1 MRVED
6 EAAND
11 TPGETR
17 ADGLDHAVIWEVV
30 EEHLDEL
37 EFCVTRLQRVHEHP
51 LMTLAELARGAEA
64 RLQAHLDAI
73 VVAGPEVGLEVTRR
87 LADELDPERPARVT
101 AVALAVT
108 TSGLD
113 GLATPFFGHEDPRV
127 RLAAVRGCALAASE
141 HLYDA
146 AKAHLAHAKAKAP
159 GEVGAWLELAARR
172 GMQGMQP
179 SAISA
184 LVKSADT
191 DVVAA
196 ALRCL
201 RQPIPSLSSA
211 LEKLV
216 EHADPLVRER
226 ALRVALA
233 WRTPGAFGACEHQA
247 LDEAQVAPLAMTA
260 YAILGGPRQHA
271 RLVKSAEMKERR
283 PHVLRALGFSG
294 SVEVVPELLERLDSK
309 NPLEARIAAQSI
321 AAIAGLDL
329 RQDGFAAIKI
339 KARPPDDALPPLEE
353 DDLDA
358 DLVPAPEDALPLPNA
373 GAIRAWWESRA
384 AELQPQQRLVF
395 GVPRTPEALLD
406 ALERRPLG
414 LRQGWSL
421 ASLLW
426 SGGLFW
432 LDGEGL
438 SASQRAQLSAARV
451 SVGQWPKRGLGI
463 E

>member
-1 MRVED
+1 MRVDD

-11 TPGETR
+11 TPGDARDDEPAHT
-17 ADGLDHAVIWEVV
+17 VIWEVI

-37 EFCVTRLQRVHEHP
+37 EFCVTRVQRVHEHP

-64 RLQAHLDAI
+64 RLQAHLDAL

-113 GLATPFFGHEDPRV
+113 ELATPFFRHEDPRV
-127 RLAAVRGCALAASE
+127 RLAAVRGFTLAASE
-141 HLYDA
+141 RLDEA

-159 GEVGAWLELAARR
+159 GEVGAWLELAGRR
-172 GMQGMQP
+172 NLQP
-179 SAISA
+179 SVAAA
-184 LVKSADT
+184 LVRSADT

-211 LEKLV
+211 LEGLV

-247 LDEAQVAPLAMTA
+247 LDEAQVSPLAMTA

-271 RLVKSAEMKERR
+271 RLAKSAETKERR

-294 SVEVVPELLERLDSK
+294 IVAVVPELLERLDAK
-309 NPLEARIAAQSI
+309 NPIEARIAAQAI
-321 AAIAGLDL
+321 AAIVGLDL
-329 RQDGFAAIKI
+329 RLDGFAAKKI
-339 KARPPDDALPPLEE
+339 KARAPDDALPPLEE

-373 GAIRAWWESRA
+373 GAIRAWWMSRA
-384 AELQPQQRLVF
+384 AELELKQQQRLVF

-421 ASLLW
+421 ASFLW

-438 SASQRAQLSAARV
+438 SAAQRAQLSAARV
-451 SVGQWPKRGLGI
+451 SVGQWSKRGLGI

>member
-11 TPGETR
+11 TPGDTP
-17 ADGLDHAVIWEVV
+17 ADGLAHAVIWEVI

-64 RLQAHLDAI
+64 RLQAHLDAL

-113 GLATPFFGHEDPRV
+113 ELVTPFFGHEDPRA
-127 RLAAVRGCALAASE
+127 RLAAVHGCILAASE
-141 HLYDA
+141 HFDEA
-146 AKAHLAHAKAKAP
+146 AKEHLAYAKAKAP
-159 GEVGAWLELAARR
+159 GEVGAWLEFAGRR
-172 GMQGMQP
+172 GMQP

-216 EHADPLVRER
+216 EHADPLVRSARCGSPSHGGRRER
-226 ALRVALA
+226 
-233 WRTPGAFGACEHQA
+233 
-247 LDEAQVAPLAMTA
+247 
-260 YAILGGPRQHA
+260 
-271 RLVKSAEMKERR
+271 S
-283 PHVLRALGFSG
+283 
-294 SVEVVPELLERLDSK
+294 
-309 NPLEARIAAQSI
+309 
-321 AAIAGLDL
+321 
-329 RQDGFAAIKI
+329 
-339 KARPPDDALPPLEE
+339 
-353 DDLDA
+353 
-358 DLVPAPEDALPLPNA
+358 VPAST
-373 GAIRAWWESRA
+373 RRSTRRRSRHW
-384 AELQPQQRLVF
+384 R
-395 GVPRTPEALLD
+395 
-406 ALERRPLG
+406 
-414 LRQGWSL
+414 
-421 ASLLW
+421 
-426 SGGLFW
+426 
-432 LDGEGL
+432 
-438 SASQRAQLSAARV
+438 
-451 SVGQWPKRGLGI
+451 
-463 E
+463 